1 MHEKYVVRPHE
12 PLKYERGRKL
22 SGDTNGVKVETD
34 IQQLSGENAEDVTS
48 RVVDILS
55 SPVIND
61 VMTKIFT
68 EKNLTAP
75 GEIILDEESVKLLA
89 EKIIIPVIVDPWAW
103 MGRSF
108 KRVSKTLEAV
118 DIGLGF
124 GIIVACGSV
133 ISLLLLFVLFKIWQ
147 RGLPVS
153 KEKNK
158 RKEREEKSEHK

>member
-1 MHEKYVVRPHE
+1 M
-12 PLKYERGRKL
+12 GRKL
-22 SGDTNGVKVETD
+22 SGDTDGVKVETD

-75 GEIILDEESVKLLA
+75 GEIILDEESVVAA

-103 MGRSF
+103 MGRKF
-108 KRVSKTLEAV
+108 KRVAKNIGSG

-133 ISLLLLFVLFKIWQ
+133 ISLLLLFALFKI
-147 RGLPVS
+147 GKVVFHLL
-153 KEKNK
+153 K
-158 RKEREEKSEHK
+158 